1 MVKSFPTK
9 KFTPTKTF
17 KPDSEA
23 YDAYDSIYNI
33 LNALNKHGLFENINA
48 AVVPVLIGN
57 YNGMVVS
64 GLVVDGTTVDIDMFN
79 KKYVAL
85 KKDNVKRLNL
95 AIFIK
100 ALVVYAIQQD
110 IVLIKL

>member
-33 LNALNKHGLFENINA
+33 LNALHKHGLFENINA